1 MRCIPDTGS
10 TQTVISKQIALQA
23 GLIIEKS
30 EAELINASGDPME
43 VLGESTLTLANDKH
57 SVQCT
62 ALIVSDCS
70 QSVLV
75 SWHDLQKL
83 GIIPGSFPACAN
95 SVRIKC
101 LKDILIKDFPDVFT
115 DKLPDSPMNVE
126 TMHIH
131 LKDKAVPT

>member
-1 MRCIPDTGS
+1 
-10 TQTVISKQIALQA
+10 VISKKVALQA

-30 EAELINASGDPME
+30 EAELINASGDPMT
-43 VLGESTLTLANDKH
+43 VLGESTLMLANDKH

-83 GIIPGSFPACAN
+83 GIIPGTFPACAN
-95 SVRIKC
+95 SARIKC
-101 LKDILIKDFPDVFT
+101 LKDIIVCEFPEVFT
-115 DKLPDSPMNVE
+115 DKLPDLRSSCAR
-126 TMHIH
+126 
-131 LKDKAVPT
+131 K